1 MHKEIESN
9 SSEKFLIKEMVVGN
23 ERAFE
28 FLYAKYYPPIY
39 AYCFSLLKTREDAEE
54 IVQEVFTKLWVHAS
68 DIDLNS
74 SLKAYLY
81 TITKNLSFNYLKK
94 SSNQHT
100 LKESLFYR
108 AISTRD
114 ATFEIL
120 IDKEYQS
127 LKIEA
132 IELLPE
138 KRRII
143 YQMSRDQGMSYDD
156 ISSEL
161 NISMST
167 VKNQMSKALQFIR
180 KYLQLKADVTFLLL
194 YSLLNMFFS

>member
-1 MHKEIESN
+1 M
-9 SSEKFLIKEMVVGN
+9 
-23 ERAFE
+23 
-28 FLYAKYYPPIY
+28 
-39 AYCFSLLKTREDAEE
+39 
-54 IVQEVFTKLWVHAS
+54 
-68 DIDLNS
+68 
-74 SLKAYLY
+74 
-81 TITKNLSFNYLKK
+81 
-94 SSNQHT
+94 
-100 LKESLFYR
+100 
-108 AISTRD
+108 
-114 ATFEIL
+114 
-120 IDKEYQS
+120 
-127 LKIEA
+127 KIEA

>member
-1 MHKEIESN
+1 M
-9 SSEKFLIKEMVVGN
+9 L
-23 ERAFE
+23 
-28 FLYAKYYPPIY
+28 
-39 AYCFSLLKTREDAEE
+39 SLLKTREDAEE

-94 SSNQHT
+94 SANQHT

-167 VKNQMSKALQFIR
+167 VKNQMSKALQFIEISTVKSR
-180 KYLQLKADVTFLLL
+180 CYFFAFVLIIKHVFFLTIF
-194 YSLLNMFFS
+194 N